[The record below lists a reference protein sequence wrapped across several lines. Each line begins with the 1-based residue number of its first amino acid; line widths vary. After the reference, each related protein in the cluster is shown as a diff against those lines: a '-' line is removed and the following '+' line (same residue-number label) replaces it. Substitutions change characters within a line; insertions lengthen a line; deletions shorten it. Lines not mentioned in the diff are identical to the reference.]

1 MNKIQ
6 EIKKHGKIILTFIT
20 IVLLILLIGRLSK
33 TSEVKC
39 EDSKSKIQIVDI
51 NEKSKKSNA
60 ILLDHLLEGNV
71 LPKDVEF
78 VITEMKKLVK
88 GKTLFECYNQ
98 ISNETLICWILEYYY
113 SLGYQINCVIGDWII
128 LELR

>member
-1 MNKIQ
+1 MIK
-6 EIKKHGKIILTFIT
+6 IKKIKHSKVILIFVSIFLLVLFI
-20 IVLLILLIGRLSK
+20 GNLSK

-39 EDSKSKIQIVDI
+39 EEFKSKIAIVDI

-78 VITEMKKLVK
+78 TITEMKKLAK

-98 ISNETLICWILEYYY
+98 ISNETLICWILENHY
-113 SLGYQINCVIGDWII
+113 SWGYQINCVVGDWII
-128 LELR
+128 LVKE

>member
-1 MNKIQ
+1 MIK
-6 EIKKHGKIILTFIT
+6 IKKIKHSKVILIFVAIF
-20 IVLLILLIGRLSK
+20 VLVLFLGNLSK
-33 TSEVKC
+33 ISEVKC
-39 EDSKSKIQIVDI
+39 EEFKSEIAIVDI

-78 VITEMKKLVK
+78 AITEMKKITK

-113 SLGYQINCVIGDWII
+113 SLGYQINCVVGDWII
-128 LELR
+128 LVKE